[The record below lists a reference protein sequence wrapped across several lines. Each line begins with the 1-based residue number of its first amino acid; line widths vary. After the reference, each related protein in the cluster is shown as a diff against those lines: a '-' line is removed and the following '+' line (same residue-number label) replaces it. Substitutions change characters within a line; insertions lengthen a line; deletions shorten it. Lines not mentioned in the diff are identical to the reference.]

1 LTGRDISD
9 YSTREEQEVLFLP
22 YSYFIVDK
30 IVKRREKNIE
40 LDYVLLREMPS
51 PEYFDRNLILYL
63 NEKPEKVNQTI
74 MKIEEDL
81 KQSAHALQMTSIEML
96 DSWLYEFLE
105 FLQWKKIKYRI
116 VVDLETRK
124 CSK

>member
-1 LTGRDISD
+1 M
-9 YSTREEQEVLFLP
+9 
-22 YSYFIVDK
+22 
-30 IVKRREKNIE
+30 
-40 LDYVLLREMPS
+40 LREMPS

-63 NEKPEKVNQTI
+63 NEKPEKANQTI

-81 KQSAHALQMTSIEML
+81 KQSVHALQMTSIEML

-116 VVDLETRK
+116 VVDLVKKKRSE
-124 CSK
+124 

>member
-1 LTGRDISD
+1 
-9 YSTREEQEVLFLP
+9 
-22 YSYFIVDK
+22 
-30 IVKRREKNIE
+30 
-40 LDYVLLREMPS
+40 MPS

-63 NEKPEKVNQTI
+63 NEKPEKVNQII

-81 KQSAHALQMTSIEML
+81 QQSVHALQMTSIEML

-116 VVDLETRK
+116 VVDLETKKR
-124 CSK
+124 SE

>member
-1 LTGRDISD
+1 
-9 YSTREEQEVLFLP
+9 
-22 YSYFIVDK
+22 
-30 IVKRREKNIE
+30 
-40 LDYVLLREMPS
+40 MPS

-63 NEKPEKVNQTI
+63 NEKPEKANQTI

-81 KQSAHALQMTSIEML
+81 QKSVHALQMTSIEML

>member
-1 LTGRDISD
+1 
-9 YSTREEQEVLFLP
+9 
-22 YSYFIVDK
+22 
-30 IVKRREKNIE
+30 
-40 LDYVLLREMPS
+40 MPS

-63 NEKPEKVNQTI
+63 NEKPEKANQTI

-81 KQSAHALQMTSIEML
+81 KQSVHALQMTSIEML

-116 VVDLETRK
+116 VVDLVKKKRSE
-124 CSK
+124 